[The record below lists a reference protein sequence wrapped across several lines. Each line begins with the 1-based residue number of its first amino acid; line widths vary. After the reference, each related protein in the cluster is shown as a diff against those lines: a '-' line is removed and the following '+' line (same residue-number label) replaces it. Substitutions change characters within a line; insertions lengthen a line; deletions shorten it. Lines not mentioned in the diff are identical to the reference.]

1 MMTTI
6 MNPTEAP
13 ELEAV
18 VNVDEAAAVAID
30 ALQAQVEMEKNAE
43 EGDVPPSEAEPIEA
57 AVECD
62 STLPDVAVEGRTKG
76 ELVVMLAE
84 LLATECPVQEIR
96 NEVDAIKSTFYRLR
110 RAEVDALYRK
120 AEAEGVEA
128 EIAEDADELRLKE
141 LLKIYR
147 ERRDEQLA
155 ISDKTKEE
163 NLQAKLA
170 IIEELK
176 GLIQS
181 EETLNVTFARFR
193 ELQQRWRDIGAVP
206 QPSVKDLWERYNLH
220 VENFYDFVKI
230 NKELRDL
237 DWRRNFE
244 HKSQL
249 CEQAE
254 ALAAEPSAVDAFH
267 RLQKLHDEW
276 RETGPVAREFKEQ
289 LWERFKA
296 ASTVINR
303 RYQEHFDTIKGEQIQ
318 NLEHKTA
325 LCEAVEALA
334 AAEYASHKLWNKAN
348 ERLLAIQ
355 AEWRTI
361 GFAPKRDNA
370 KIYERFRQACDNFF
384 EKKRS
389 FYADVKGE
397 MDANL
402 QLKEQ
407 LCEKAEALAESDDW
421 KAATDQLLALQAEWK
436 KVGSVSRR
444 YADAVWKRFRRACDK
459 FFERKSQYFAEVENQ
474 YVANLER
481 KRALIEEMSQVDVKG
496 ITHDA
501 IKEFQ
506 RRWSEIGYV
515 PIKAK
520 DELQTLYKGAIDRLF
535 NALRGAGREQAM
547 DRFKERVS
555 SLRTSGE
562 HRLRNERERL
572 YNRVRQ
578 LEQEIATLENN
589 IGFFSKGASSFIA
602 EVEEKIARAKREMAD
617 TVEKVK
623 MIDGE

>member
-1 MMTTI
+1 MTTI
-6 MNPTEAP
+6 MNPTENP
-13 ELEAV
+13 ELKGV
-18 VNVDEAAAVAID
+18 VNVDETAVAAVETA
-30 ALQAQVEMEKNAE
+30 QTQVEE
-43 EGDVPPSEAEPIEA
+43 EILSEEVEESLPNECEIEA
-57 AVECD
+57 AGEGATAPLQV
-62 STLPDVAVEGRTKG
+62 SVEGCTKG
-76 ELVVMLAE
+76 ELVAMLAE
-84 LLATECPVQEIR
+84 LLAEERPVQEIR
-96 NEVDAIKSTFYRLR
+96 NDVEAIKSSFYRLHR
-110 RAEVDALYRK
+110 SEVEALYRK
-120 AEAEGVEA
+120 AEAEGVEP
-128 EIAEDADELRLKE
+128 EVGSDDDELRLKE
-141 LLKIYR
+141 LLKQYR
-147 ERRDEQLA
+147 DKRDEQLA
-155 ISDKTKEE
+155 VSDKKKEE
-163 NLQAKLA
+163 NLQAKMA

-181 EETLNVTFARFR
+181 EETINVTFARFR
-193 ELQQRWRDIGAVP
+193 DLQQRWRDIGSVP
-206 QPSVKDLWERYNLH
+206 QQAVKDLWERYNLH

-237 DWRRNFE
+237 DWRRNLE
-244 HKSQL
+244 HKTQL

-254 ALAAEPSAVDAFH
+254 ALASEESVVEAFH

-276 RETGPVAREFKEQ
+276 RETGPVAREHKET
-289 LWERFKA
+289 LWERFKV
-296 ASTVINR
+296 ASTVVNR
-303 RYQEHFDTIKGEQIQ
+303 RYQEHFDAIKNEQVQ
-318 NLEHKTA
+318 NLERKVA

-334 AAEYASHKLWNKAN
+334 EAECTSHKLWNKAN
-348 ERLLAIQ
+348 ERLLSIQ

-370 KIYERFRQACDNFF
+370 KIYERFRQACDKFF
-384 EKKRS
+384 ENKRA

-397 MDANL
+397 MEANL
-402 QLKEQ
+402 ALKEQ
-407 LCEKAEALAESDDW
+407 LCEKAEQLAESDDW
-421 KAATDQLLALQAEWK
+421 KAATEQLLALQTEWK

-444 YADAVWKRFRRACDK
+444 YADAVWKRFRQACDK
-459 FFERKSQYFAEVENQ
+459 FFERKSQFYADIESKYAE
-474 YVANLER
+474 NLER
-481 KRALIEEMSQVDVKG
+481 KRALIEEMKQTDVKG
-496 ITHDA
+496 ITHEA

-520 DELQTLYKGAIDRLF
+520 EELQTLYKGAIDRLF

-555 SLRTSGE
+555 SLRSSGE

-617 TVEKVK
+617 TIEKVK